1 MITIPNSKKDVFLC
15 IYDVNYE
22 NGEYKTKV
30 LNSKNEE
37 IFTKYEQIEAISNK
51 DASNNIWY
59 EENVLKAKK
68 DGKYGIINLNGKEL
82 TSFQYDEIVA
92 IEGIKNALKVSKDGK
107 MGVINN
113 EGKEIL
119 AVQATEITNLGK
131 EAKDGFIVKGED
143 GKYGIVDSSNQ
154 VILEAK
160 YEGIEKVHGNEMYVV
175 KQGGK
180 QILLKKDGTEV
191 LNTGYDE
198 IKQILKNADNGIIY
212 TKGGKYGVMKTN
224 GEVTIAPDYEELKE
238 AKTGLL
244 IAKQNGKYGIID
256 EQKAIKVEPTYT
268 SITYNEKADLYIA
281 EKADYSNDIIDNNF
295 VVRQSG
301 ILIDLDDEKG
311 QLQLK
316 QGEENKYYNFKFEE
330 KKITEIQNNNT
341 LFKSKQNGKYGFVDK
356 NGNIVIDY
364 QYDDATE
371 QNNYGYAGIKK
382 DGK

>member
-160 YEGIEKVHGNEMYVV
+160 YEGIEKVHGNEMYV
-175 KQGGK
+175 
-180 QILLKKDGTEV
+180 
-191 LNTGYDE
+191 
-198 IKQILKNADNGIIY
+198 
-212 TKGGKYGVMKTN
+212 
-224 GEVTIAPDYEELKE
+224 
-238 AKTGLL
+238 
-244 IAKQNGKYGIID
+244 
-256 EQKAIKVEPTYT
+256 
-268 SITYNEKADLYIA
+268 A
-281 EKADYSNDIIDNNF
+281 EWP
-295 VVRQSG
+295 
-301 ILIDLDDEKG
+301 
-311 QLQLK
+311 
-316 QGEENKYYNFKFEE
+316 
-330 KKITEIQNNNT
+330 
-341 LFKSKQNGKYGFVDK
+341 
-356 NGNIVIDY
+356 
-364 QYDDATE
+364 
-371 QNNYGYAGIKK
+371 
-382 DGK
+382 